1 MLLTTETQTV
11 LVQTLMVVELVCLGS
26 GTSLGSL
33 SRLLIE
39 KEILT
44 LCVVIPVDSLS
55 RLILDPVFTLSAV
68 SAEDKRLALIDEVQD
83 SAFSPR
89 SV

>member
-1 MLLTTETQTV
+1 MLF
-11 LVQTLMVVELVCLGS
+11 QTLVVVEPVCPGS

-44 LCVVIPVDSLS
+44 LRVVIPVDSLS
-55 RLILDPVFTLSAV
+55 RLILDLFYTLSSV

-83 SAFSPR
+83 SALSPR